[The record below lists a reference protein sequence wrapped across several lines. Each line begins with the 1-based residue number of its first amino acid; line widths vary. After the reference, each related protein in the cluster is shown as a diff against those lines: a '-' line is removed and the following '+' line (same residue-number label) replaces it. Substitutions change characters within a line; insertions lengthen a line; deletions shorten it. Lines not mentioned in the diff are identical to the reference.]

1 MTFEQYQIEAART
14 FKDLGSKEKNRL
26 HMEAGMLTEAGEF
39 VDQLKK
45 HFAYGKELDVVN
57 LQEEW
62 GDFMWYYANY
72 SNSYKG
78 KARFSISEERNTGES
93 WAAEKIKTIQKTHDF
108 TFYEALA
115 SFIAENVNGYLHII
129 PYIGHLIGE
138 PEKMLQMNIDKLR
151 KRFPEK
157 FDSDLAINRNT
168 DAERVILE
176 QHKH

>member
-1 MTFEQYQIEAART
+1 MTFEQYQIEAMRT
-14 FKDLGSKEKNRL
+14 FKDLGSREKNRL
-26 HMEAGMLTEAGEF
+26 HMECGMLTEAGEL
-39 VDQLKK
+39 VDQIKK

-62 GDFMWYYANY
+62 GDFMWYYANFLTIC
-72 SNSYKG
+72 NSK
-78 KARFSISEERNTGES
+78 FLSEEKRKKE
-93 WAAEKIKTIQKTHDF
+93 EKQVHKKIKNIMDNNNF
-108 TFYEALA
+108 TVYEA
-115 SFIAENVNGYLHII
+115 IAEFILLKAEFLHNYV

-151 KRFPEK
+151 KRYPEK
-157 FDSDLAINRNT
+157 FESDLAINRNT

>member
-1 MTFEQYQIEAART
+1 MTFEQYQIEAMRT
-14 FKDLGSKEKNRL
+14 FKDLGSREKNIL
-26 HMEAGMLTEAGEF
+26 HMECGMLTEAGEL
-39 VDQLKK
+39 VDQIKK

-72 SNSYKG
+72 LTIFKINFMPEYERKQEESRIYDKVKKLIKEKEFTEMEAIADFIVNNSNSLRHYM
-78 KARFSISEERNTGES
+78 
-93 WAAEKIKTIQKTHDF
+93 
-108 TFYEALA
+108 
-115 SFIAENVNGYLHII
+115 

-151 KRFPEK
+151 KRYPEK
-157 FDSDLAINRNT
+157 FDSNLAINRDT

>member
-1 MTFEQYQIEAART
+1 MTFEQYQIEAMRT
-14 FKDLGSKEKNRL
+14 FKDLGSREKNIL
-26 HMEAGMLTEAGEF
+26 HMECGMLTEAGEM
-39 VDQLKK
+39 VDQIKK

-72 SNSYKG
+72 CNVCNINNKFSKEFREESEKLYKKNIELVKKHREFTTLEAIAYFIVTNINS
-78 KARFSISEERNTGES
+78 AR
-93 WAAEKIKTIQKTHDF
+93 H
-108 TFYEALA
+108 YMP
-115 SFIAENVNGYLHII
+115 YL
-129 PYIGHLIGE
+129 GHLIGE

-151 KRFPEK
+151 KRYPEK

>member
-1 MTFEQYQIEAART
+1 MTFEQYQIEAMRT
-14 FKDLGSKEKNRL
+14 FKDLGSREKNRL
-26 HMEAGMLTEAGEF
+26 HMECGMLTEAGEL
-39 VDQLKK
+39 VDQIKK

-72 SNSYKG
+72 LT
-78 KARFSISEERNTGES
+78 ISKINFMPEYERKQEESRIYDKVKKLIKEKEFTEMEAMAHLIVNN
-93 WAAEKIKTIQKTHDF
+93 AAYSCD
-108 TFYEALA
+108 Y
-115 SFIAENVNGYLHII
+115 VPYL
-129 PYIGHLIGE
+129 GHLIGD

-151 KRFPEK
+151 KRYPEK

>member
-1 MTFEQYQIEAART
+1 MTFEQYQIEAMRT
-14 FKDLGSKEKNRL
+14 FKDLGSTKKNIL
-26 HMEAGMLTEAGEF
+26 HMKCGMLTEAGEL
-39 VDQLKK
+39 VDQIKK

-72 SNSYKG
+72 YTITGS
-78 KARFSISEERNTGES
+78 FSLFLEEHRKEKERHVAQSIRLYQKES
-93 WAAEKIKTIQKTHDF
+93 GFTTLEAIAA
-108 TFYEALA
+108 
-115 SFIAENVNGYLHII
+115 FIADIADVPQYYM

-151 KRFPEK
+151 KRYPEK
-157 FDSDLAINRNT
+157 FESDLAINRNT